1 MLLNALSFSAAYVS
15 KTLMFFSPGTQ
26 TYLHFLGE
34 KNAHQKPTPTLHPPG
49 QNVLFSDAV
58 PHMRNHTLLPDYPS

>member
-26 TYLHFLGE
+26 TYLHFSGREERAPETYSYSALSLP
-34 KNAHQKPTPTLHPPG
+34 KR
-49 QNVLFSDAV
+49 S
-58 PHMRNHTLLPDYPS
+58 LLRRSASYAQPYIAA